1 MPDRNPTNSLFL
13 KKIHAKKGQ
22 HVLYNRTVV
31 QYAEEIIYIPLI
43 HIELE
48 IILISWPLFRVV
60 YLFFT
65 LHILR

>member
-1 MPDRNPTNSLFL
+1 MR
-13 KKIHAKKGQ
+13 KK
-22 HVLYNRTVV
+22 VNMYNRTVV
-31 QYAEEIIYIPLI
+31 QYAEEIIHIPLI